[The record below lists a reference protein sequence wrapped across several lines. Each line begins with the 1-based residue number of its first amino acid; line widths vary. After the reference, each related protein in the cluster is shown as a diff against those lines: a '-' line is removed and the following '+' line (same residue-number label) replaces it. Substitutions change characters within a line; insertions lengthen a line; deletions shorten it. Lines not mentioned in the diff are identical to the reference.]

1 MSQSIDGF
9 EILSKVGEGG
19 MASVWKARQVSLDR
33 IVAIKVLSAKF
44 SSDLE
49 DVRRFQQEAQSTAKL
64 KHPGIIQVYDANVKA
79 GLYYFVMEYISGYT
93 VGDWV
98 RRKGVLKEKDAL
110 LVAECVADA
119 LGDAWEKERVIHCDI
134 KPDNVMIDEDGTVKL
149 ADLGLARTISTM
161 TAAADTDEV
170 MGTPAY
176 MSPEQVQGRQD
187 LDCRADIYSL
197 GAMLYHLV
205 TGRMLFEGADDD
217 DVMRKQI
224 CDTVDD
230 PMDINPQLS
239 KGICWLIE
247 RMTAKDVEFREDG
260 WDAVRADIVRV
271 RRGLLPLGRP
281 LPDGHST
288 VRRSAKRTPGNYNRV
303 VAFQKAAL
311 SSYHP
316 ITRGLVMGVAVLLV
330 LLTFLL
336 WDEGCTRP
344 VVVPSSAQSPRP
356 VSANPPPAVTS
367 TVTPVSP
374 AEISETE
381 EEKALGRRF
390 KYLQKWMSTHPGRYW
405 EAIAQFRTLAEES
418 VGSRY
423 ALLARQ
429 EALRLEKERETVIDT
444 TMASLNGR
452 VAALVDAGELSSA
465 IELLDAYDGPVA
477 LETKETRRELADDLR
492 LRAAAQ
498 RKQKAIA
505 SNEEKARVKEGI
517 DGIIAAIYHN
527 DVAGALE
534 LLDAL
539 EYGPGFGKHAHAIAE
554 IRSILQAVNGMD
566 ATILDSFSA
575 DVGRTISVR
584 LNSGSKNVTVESVG
598 DGVVSCQLMTQAGRG
613 ISVSIQF
620 GVDDLTTVERL
631 KRMGSDSEP
640 AVALAK
646 GLMALESKAIPYA
659 EKYFRQ
665 THPFLAERL
674 CARLATEK

>member
-1 MSQSIDGF
+1 MSHNIDGF

-33 IVAIKVLSAKF
+33 IVAIKVLSANF
-44 SSDLE
+44 SSDSE

-64 KHPGIIQVYDANVKA
+64 KHPGIIQVYDANAKD

-110 LVAECVADA
+110 LVAECVSDA

-161 TAAADTDEV
+161 TADAETEEV

-205 TGRMLFEGADDD
+205 TGRMLFEGDDDD
-217 DVMRKQI
+217 DVMRMQI
-224 CDTVDD
+224 SDTVDD

-247 RMTAKDVEFREDG
+247 RMTAKDVEFRENG

-271 RRGLLPLGRP
+271 RRGLLPLGKP
-281 LPDGHST
+281 LPEGHST
-288 VRRSAKRTPGNYNRV
+288 VRRSAKRTPGSYNRV
-303 VAFQKAAL
+303 VAFQKA
-311 SSYHP
+311 SMSTYHP

-336 WDEGCTRP
+336 WDEGCTRTP
-344 VVVPSSAQSPRP
+344 LPPPPPPRF
-356 VSANPPPAVTS
+356 VRANPTPPVTS
-367 TVTPVSP
+367 PVDRPSP
-374 AEISETE
+374 TEISETE
-381 EEKALGRRF
+381 EEKALGRQF
-390 KYLQKWMSTHPGRYW
+390 KYLQQWMNAHPGRYW
-405 EAIAQFRTLAEES
+405 EAIDQFRTLAEES
-418 VGSRY
+418 EGSRY

-429 EALRLEKERETVIDT
+429 EALRLEKERETVIET
-444 TMASLNGR
+444 TMASLNER
-452 VAALVDAGELSSA
+452 IAALVDAGEWSSA
-465 IELLDAYDGPVA
+465 IDVLDSYDGPVA
-477 LETKETRRELADDLR
+477 LETKETRRELADELR
-492 LRAAAQ
+492 LRAAAHREQ
-498 RKQKAIA
+498 KEVAFKERKTRL
-505 SNEEKARVKEGI
+505 EESV
-517 DGIIAAIYHN
+517 DSVIAAIYHN
-527 DVAGALE
+527 DVVGALE

-539 EYGPGFGKHAHAIAE
+539 ENENGFGRHANELAE
-554 IRSILQAVNGMD
+554 IREILRTASGMNT
-566 ATILDSFSA
+566 AILDSFHA
-575 DVGRTISVR
+575 EVGRTIHVR
-584 LNSGSKNVTVESVG
+584 LNSGPKTVLVESVG
-598 DGVVSCQLMTQAGRG
+598 EDVVSCRLMTQASRG
-613 ISVSIQF
+613 VSVSIQF
-620 GVDDLTTVERL
+620 GVDDLNTVERL

-659 EKYFRQ
+659 EKYFKQ

-674 CARLATEK
+674 CARLTTEK